1 MAAAFQLHF
10 MAFAIDVI
18 DRRGPSNEMRH
29 QLNSKKAKVR
39 PHWPF
44 I

>member
-1 MAAAFQLHF
+1 MASALQLRF

-29 QLNSKKAKVR
+29 QLNPKKAKVR
-39 PHWPF
+39 PY
-44 I
+44 